1 MQPSIDMTLEL
12 QGHFPHS
19 QQKAGRRDA
28 RWWQEGNSRTVP
40 DSSALTRRVGDS
52 GRQRSLEK
60 SVDDGRVADAEWVQ
74 SFPEN
79 SLALPPT
86 NITQTER

>member
-1 MQPSIDMTLEL
+1 MTLEL

-40 DSSALTRRVGDS
+40 DSSALTSRVGDS

-60 SVDDGRVADAEWVQ
+60 SVDDGPAADKHHSDGEMRVGEQ
-74 SFPEN
+74 SE
-79 SLALPPT
+79 A
-86 NITQTER
+86 RK